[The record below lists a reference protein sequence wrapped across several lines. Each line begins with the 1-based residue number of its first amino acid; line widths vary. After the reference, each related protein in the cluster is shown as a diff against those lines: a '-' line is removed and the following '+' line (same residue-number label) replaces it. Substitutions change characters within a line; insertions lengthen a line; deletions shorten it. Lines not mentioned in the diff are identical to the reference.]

1 MLNLRIIFFFIGILI
16 TTLGISMLV
25 PFLFEVYNSANN
37 IKTFIS
43 CSFFTLLVG
52 ISILIAFRTE
62 EKKVNI
68 KDTIVITTLSWPVL
82 VLFSSLPFF
91 YGTEVKDFSEAF
103 FEATSGL
110 TTTGASIY
118 NNVESLSIGILIW
131 RSMLQ
136 WIGGIG
142 IIVFAISIIP
152 ILNTGGM
159 KLFTQNWIEKPE
171 ELHYRPKELVKS
183 LGFIY
188 IFFTILIFLLLS
200 ISGLSIFDSLCH
212 AMTTVATGGF
222 STHNNSVGYYN
233 NFFTEIIIVIGML
246 LASLPFTLYIS
257 FLRKKYSIFNDS
269 QVLLFLSL
277 ITIFILALAI
287 WIHIEN
293 NLDILI
299 ALRLALFN
307 GISVMTGTGFST
319 ENFSNWGSFSNTLLL
334 TMMFIGGCSGSTT
347 GGLKIFRIQILFLII
362 IKELKT
368 IRSPR
373 SITSINYKN
382 DYINDQVIN
391 SVMLIIL
398 CFIASI
404 FIITSLFTYYGYDFI
419 TSISAAITSVFVV
432 GPGLGNII
440 GPSESFTQLPNILK
454 YTLSIGMIV
463 GRLEFLTF
471 LIILVPKFWTK

>member
-1 MLNLRIIFFFIGILI
+1 MLNLRIIFFFLGVLI
-16 TTLGISMLV
+16 TTLGISMLI
-25 PFLFEVYNSANN
+25 PSLFEFYYSTNN
-37 IKTFIS
+37 TKTFMS
-43 CSFFTLLVG
+43 CSFFTILIG
-52 ISILIAFRTE
+52 ISIVLAFRTT
-62 EKKVNI
+62 EKKINI

-82 VLFSSLPFF
+82 VLFASLPFY
-91 YGTEVKDFSEAF
+91 YGTDVKDFSEAF

-118 NNVESLSIGILIW
+118 NNVESLSAGILVW

-159 KLFTQNWIEKPE
+159 KIFTQDWSEKPE
-171 ELHYRPKELVKS
+171 ELHYRPKELAKS
-183 LGFIY
+183 LGSIY
-188 IFFTILIFLLLS
+188 IFFTCFIFVLLS
-200 ISGLSIFDSLCH
+200 ISGLSVFDSLCH

-222 STHNNSVGYYN
+222 STNNSSVGQYDN
-233 NFFTEIIIVIGML
+233 IFAEIIIVIGML
-246 LASLPFTLYIS
+246 VASLPFTLYIAL
-257 FLRKKYSIFNDS
+257 LRKKYSIFNDS
-269 QVLLFLSL
+269 QVLLFFSL
-277 ITIFILALAI
+277 IIIFILVLAV
-287 WIHIEN
+287 WLHIKN

-299 ALRLALFN
+299 SLRLALFN
-307 GISVMTGTGFST
+307 GVSVMTGTGFST

-347 GGLKIFRIQILFLII
+347 GGLKIFRIQILFLIMA
-362 IKELKT
+362 KELK
-368 IRSPR
+368 IIKSPR

-382 DYINDQVIN
+382 DYINDEVVN

-398 CFIASI
+398 CFIGSV
-404 FIITSLFTYYGYDFI
+404 FIITSIFTYYGYDFI
-419 TSISAAITSVFVV
+419 TAISAAITSVFVV
-432 GPGLGNII
+432 GPGLGHVI
-440 GPSESFTQLPNILK
+440 GPAESFTQLPNVLK

-471 LIILVPKFWTK
+471 LILLVPKFWIK

>member
-1 MLNLRIIFFFIGILI
+1 MFI
-16 TTLGISMLV
+16 

-52 ISILIAFRTE
+52 ISILIAFRTK
-62 EKKVNI
+62 EKKINI

-91 YGTEVKDFSEAF
+91 YGSEVKDFSEAF

-118 NNVESLSIGILIW
+118 NNVENLSVGILIW

-159 KLFTQNWIEKPE
+159 KLFTQDWSEKPE

-183 LGFIY
+183 LGSIY

-222 STHNNSVGYYN
+222 STRNNSVGYFN

-257 FLRKKYSIFNDS
+257 FLRKKYSIFHDS

-307 GISVMTGTGFST
+307 GVSVMTGTGYST

-347 GGLKIFRIQILFLII
+347 GGLKVFRIQILFLII

-368 IRSPR
+368 IKSPR

-382 DYINDQVIN
+382 DYINDEVIN

-398 CFIASI
+398 CFISSI
-404 FIITSLFTYYGYDFI
+404 FIITSIFTYYEYDFV

-440 GPSESFTQLPNILK
+440 GPSESFTQLPNALK
-454 YTLSIGMIV
+454 YTLSVGMIV

-471 LIILVPKFWTK
+471 LILLVPKFWTK